1 METENT
7 FGRVTLTAE
16 AVIARV
22 RNEVTRDCEV
32 GRFDPCP
39 PAETVDRV
47 ITVAVTELWESR
59 VKTFVSLLALR
70 AVREEL
76 SMNGAVIRA

>member
-1 METENT
+1 METENA
-7 FGRVTLTAE
+7 FGRVTFSPE

-47 ITVAVTELWESR
+47 VAVAVSELWESR

-76 SMNGAVIRA
+76 AAGSINLRA

>member
-1 METENT
+1 METENA
-7 FGRVTLTAE
+7 FGRVTLTPE

-22 RNEVTRDCEV
+22 RNQVTRDCEV

-39 PAETVDRV
+39 PAETIDRA
-47 ITVAVTELWESR
+47 VADAVSELWESR
-59 VKTFVSLLALR
+59 VRTFVSLLALR

-76 SMNGAVIRA
+76 SAGDAAVRA

>member
-1 METENT
+1 METENA
-7 FGRVTLTAE
+7 FGEVTLTPE

-22 RNEVTRDCEV
+22 RNEVKRDCEV

-39 PAETVDRV
+39 PTDAVDRV
-47 ITVAVTELWESR
+47 VTIAVNDLWQGR

-76 SMNGAVIRA
+76 AGNVSTA